1 MLELI
6 IKAIADIKVKL
17 DINKKNFE
25 NVTLLLKNSQ
35 GVYVFSS
42 KAVCVY
48 SLTA

>member
-1 MLELI
+1 MHELI
-6 IKAIADIKVKL
+6 IKAIADITVKL
-17 DINKKNFE
+17 DIKKKNFE
-25 NVTLLLKNSQ
+25 NVSLLKNSQ